1 MARLAGYCDDEVVWD
16 PFCGS
21 GLELIE
27 RGLLGGVTAV
37 HGTDLDPRAIEVA
50 RANVEAAKIEGMET
64 EITSSFTECDF
75 RNAAIAPGSI
85 SLIITNPPLGRR
97 VRIKDM
103 QGLFADLYAAAS
115 RALRVGGRL
124 VFVNPLRTEP
134 EDPTL
139 QREYQRT
146 VDLGGFNCRLEMYRK
161 VAAGKLGKSFKN
173 SSKSQ
178 PGKKHQEKSKADE
191 KTPVPAPAWWSK
203 GGHANSREARRR
215 ARN

>member
-1 MARLAGYCDDEVVWD
+1 
-16 PFCGS
+16 
-21 GLELIE
+21 
-27 RGLLGGVTAV
+27 
-37 HGTDLDPRAIEVA
+37 
-50 RANVEAAKIEGMET
+50 MET
-64 EITSSFTECDF
+64 AITSSFTECDF

-115 RALRVGGRL
+115 RALRPGGRL
-124 VFVNPLRTEP
+124 VLVNPLRTEP

-139 QREYQRT
+139 YREYQQT

-161 VAAGKLGKSFKN
+161 VEAGKSAKRL
-173 SSKSQ
+173 
-178 PGKKHQEKSKADE
+178 PGKKHQEKSKAQSKSKAEE
-191 KTPVPAPAWWSK
+191 KTPAPAPAWWSK